1 MTITLTVLF
10 TLIGVIVG
18 SFLNVCID
26 RLPAHKSVVFT
37 PSHCDSCQRRLS
49 AWDMVPLLSYL
60 WLRGR
65 CRYCGARI
73 PLRVPLVELLAG
85 VLFFL
90 AFWYYGLTAQF
101 GITAFW
107 CSVFLVIIFIDW
119 EHKLILNKVTY
130 PMAVLALVLLAFDSL
145 SPGLLLPGNLS
156 FLPLDKPT
164 ILSGIIGGAIGLGF
178 FLLAMVIYQI
188 IFHREG
194 LGLGDVKLAVLI
206 GLVTGWP
213 LVIEALLIGILIGG
227 LLAVVLLFLR
237 LKGGKDAVPYGTF
250 LAIGPIVTMF
260 WGMDIFRWYQNLF
273 DLHII

>member
-10 TLIGVIVG
+10 TLVGFCVG

-26 RLPAHKSVVFT
+26 RLPVHKSVVFT
-37 PSHCDSCQRRLS
+37 PSHCDSCQHPL
-49 AWDMVPLLSYL
+49 AALDLIPLLSYL

-90 AFWYYGLTAQF
+90 AFWYFGLTAQF

-107 CSVFLVIIFIDW
+107 CCVFLVIIFIDW

-130 PMAVLALVLLAFDSL
+130 PMAALALVLLAFDSL
-145 SPGLLLPGNLS
+145 SPGLLIPGNLS
-156 FLPLDKPT
+156 FLPLDKPA
-164 ILSGIIGGAIGLGF
+164 ILSGVIGGAIGLFF
-178 FLLAMVIYQI
+178 FLLVFFITPKGI
-188 IFHREG
+188 
-194 LGLGDVKLAVLI
+194 GLGDVKLAALI

-213 LVIEALLIGILIGG
+213 LAIVALLIGILIGG
-227 LLAVVLLFLR
+227 LAAVVLLSLR
-237 LKGGKDAVPYGTF
+237 LKGRKDVLPYGTF
-250 LAIGPIVTMF
+250 LALGPIIAMF
-260 WGMDIFRWYQNLF
+260 WGMDIFRWYQGLF
-273 DLHII
+273 GLHII